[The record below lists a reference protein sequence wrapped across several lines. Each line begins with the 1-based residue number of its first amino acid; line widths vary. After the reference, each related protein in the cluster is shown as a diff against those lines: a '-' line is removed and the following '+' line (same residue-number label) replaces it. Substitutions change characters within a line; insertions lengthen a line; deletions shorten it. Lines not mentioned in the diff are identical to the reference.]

1 MQCSSFYTVRAHK
14 LRHSH
19 LNFSTHSEA
28 EQQARR
34 ASTQSSSEMSC
45 WPHSSSSDLTS
56 FKFAPEIPKFSF
68 VLSFSFS
75 KKRRV
80 PMSLPRCRSKCSPPV
95 LVAALYSSEHPRR
108 AHPLRW
114 RGGRVRVKEG
124 EEEEGLQQSPQ
135 SKDALNYQH
144 KAFKMTKEPLPTSFY
159 TLYFSGFQH
168 RGLELSRRP
177 GDKCEGPRL
186 VKEGKKV

>member
-114 RGGRVRVKEG
+114 RGGRVRLKEG
-124 EEEEGLQQSPQ
+124 EEEEGLQQSPRWGARMLWII
-135 SKDALNYQH
+135 STRRLKWPRNHYQLLSIH
-144 KAFKMTKEPLPTSFY
+144 FTSVVSNIGGWSSLGGQE
-159 TLYFSGFQH
+159 TN
-168 RGLELSRRP
+168 
-177 GDKCEGPRL
+177 
-186 VKEGKKV
+186 VKGQD